1 MQYLTPIDAAFLQM
15 ESARTPMHVGGLL
28 TFRLPADAPADFLRT
43 LFANQRAQVPSAAP
57 FNQRLVPN
65 RMRNLKPAGEEAQN
79 IEIEYHHGHAA
90 LPKPGGT
97 PEHGGPAGG
106 PAP

>member
-1 MQYLTPIDAAFLQM
+1 M

-57 FNQRLVPN
+57 FNQRLVPK
-65 RMRNLKPAGEEAQN
+65 RMRKLKPAWEEAKN
-79 IEIEYHHGHAA
+79 IDIDYHLRHAA
-90 LPKPGGT
+90 LPYRSEERRVGKACVSKCRSRWLPS
-97 PEHGGPAGG
+97 H
-106 PAP
+106 

>member
-57 FNQRLVPN
+57 FNQRLVPK
-65 RMRNLKPAGEEAQN
+65 RMRQLKQIGRASCRERVCQYVYISVVAVSFKKKRTRN
-79 IEIEYHHGHAA
+79 V
-90 LPKPGGT
+90 KKNN
-97 PEHGGPAGG
+97 
-106 PAP
+106 